1 MSSLKSKFNYEQT
14 YTKFKDFKKK
24 LNPFDA
30 ILFDS
35 INISKCINL
44 FQNENS
50 NDFKKW
56 IHVGIVVPNSFM
68 NFNYKNNNETYII
81 ESTYA
86 LYNHIINTDSNKL
99 PRGLQIRKLEDV
111 AKTHIKKGGTV
122 VALKLLNNPFY
133 LTVNEEKQLSYT
145 EKQIY
150 INSRLFKKYKIN
162 EFWNTYRNKKYVIF
176 NCSKTVKKKF
186 PFIKNNKQ
194 KKHFCSEAI
203 IKLYQHLDIVDKNIK
218 SEMVSPGKI
227 VKYCLNNK
235 NEIIFD
241 PSNVIVL
248 T

>member
-14 YTKFKDFKKK
+14 YTKFKDFEKK

-56 IHVGIVVPNSFM
+56 IHVGIVIPN
-68 NFNYKNNNETYII
+68 NFIRLSHENNDETYII

-86 LYNHIINTDSNKL
+86 IYNRIINIDSNKL
-99 PRGLQIRKLEDV
+99 SRGLQIRRLKDV
-111 AKTHIKKGGTV
+111 ANTHINTGGTV
-122 VALKLLNNPFY
+122 VALKLLNNPFNF
-133 LTVNEEKQLSYT
+133 TVNEQRQLNYT

-150 INSRLFKKYKIN
+150 INSRLSEKYKLN
-162 EFWNTYRNKKYVIF
+162 QFWNTYRNEKYVIF

-186 PFIKNNKQ
+186 PFIKKNKQ
-194 KKHFCSEAI
+194 KKYFCSEAI
-203 IKLYQHLDIVDKNIK
+203 IKLYQHFDIVDKNIK
-218 SEMVSPGKI
+218 SEMVSPGNI
-227 VKYCLNNK
+227 VKYCLNNE

-241 PSNVIVL
+241 RSNVIVL
-248 T
+248 I